1 MSKLPSGVPKMR
13 SSILLTITLAIVLAG
28 ALPKNAVEAQNCGC
42 AANLCC
48 SKFGYCG
55 TGNEYCGTGCRQG
68 PCIASP
74 SGSGSVADI
83 VTPGFFNGIINQAPA
98 GCAGKSFYT
107 RNAFLSAVNSYPQ
120 FGKLGSAEASKR
132 EIAAFFAHVTHETG
146 HFCYKEEING
156 ASRNYCDATN
166 KQYPCVPG
174 KKYHGRGPIQLSWNY
189 NYGPAGK
196 SNNFDGLNDPDIVSR
211 DAVVSF
217 KTALWFW
224 KNSVRPVVSQG
235 FGATIR
241 AINGNECNGG
251 NAGAVQARVNAVN
264 SYSQFGKLGSAE
276 ASKREIA
283 AFFAHVTHE
292 TGHFCYKEEI
302 NGASLDYCDATNSQ
316 YPCAPGKKY
325 HGRGPI
331 QLTWNYNYGPA
342 GNSNSFD
349 GLNDPDIVSRDA
361 VVSFKTALWFWMNS
375 VRPVVSQGAPKMRS
389 NILLTI
395 TLAIVLAGTLP
406 KNVVEAQNCGCAANL
421 CCSQYGY
428 CGTGTAYCGTGCRQG
443 PCSSSPTPTTPS
455 GSGSVADIVTPG
467 FFNGIINQAP
477 AGCAGKSFYT
487 RNAFLSAVNSYSQFG
502 KLGSA
507 EASKREIAAFFAHVT
522 HETGH
527 FCYKE
532 EINGASLNYCD
543 ANNREYPCVPGKK
556 YHGRGPIQLSWNYN
570 YGPAGKSNNF
580 DGLNDPGIVSRDA
593 VVSFKTALWFWKNSV
608 RPVVSQGFGAT
619 IRAIN
624 GNECNGGNAGAVQA
638 RVKYYRDYCGAPKM
652 RSNILLTI
660 TLAIVLA
667 GALPRNAVEAQ
678 NCGCAANLCCSQ
690 FGYCGTTIEYCG
702 TGCRQGPCIASPSGS
717 GSVADI
723 VTPGFFNGIINQAPA
738 GCAGK
743 SFYTRNAFLSA
754 VNSYSQFGKLG
765 SAEASKREIAAFFAH
780 VTHETGHFCYTEEI
794 NGASLNYCDAN
805 NREYPCVPGKKYHGR
820 GPIQLSW
827 NYNYGPAGKSNSF
840 DGSICIRMLLCHS
853 RQLYGFVLLSAKVSE
868 QLFEPLMAMNAM
880 VETQELCRLVLGIIE
895 IIAVNSAFLLRIT
908 SLLVRGQNRVTCV
921 FSPQLFS
928 SSFMTWLSCARR
940 QLSYLR
946 LFPSPC
952 FLFLRF
958 FPSLRFCPGLHFS
971 I

>member
-224 KNSVRPVVSQG
+224 KNSVRPVVSQ
-235 FGATIR
+235 
-241 AINGNECNGG
+241 
-251 NAGAVQARVNAVN
+251 
-264 SYSQFGKLGSAE
+264 
-276 ASKREIA
+276 
-283 AFFAHVTHE
+283 
-292 TGHFCYKEEI
+292 
-302 NGASLDYCDATNSQ
+302 
-316 YPCAPGKKY
+316 
-325 HGRGPI
+325 
-331 QLTWNYNYGPA
+331 
-342 GNSNSFD
+342 
-349 GLNDPDIVSRDA
+349 
-361 VVSFKTALWFWMNS
+361 
-375 VRPVVSQGAPKMRS
+375 
-389 NILLTI
+389 
-395 TLAIVLAGTLP
+395 
-406 KNVVEAQNCGCAANL
+406 
-421 CCSQYGY
+421 
-428 CGTGTAYCGTGCRQG
+428 
-443 PCSSSPTPTTPS
+443 
-455 GSGSVADIVTPG
+455 
-467 FFNGIINQAP
+467 
-477 AGCAGKSFYT
+477 
-487 RNAFLSAVNSYSQFG
+487 
-502 KLGSA
+502 
-507 EASKREIAAFFAHVT
+507 
-522 HETGH
+522 
-527 FCYKE
+527 
-532 EINGASLNYCD
+532 
-543 ANNREYPCVPGKK
+543 
-556 YHGRGPIQLSWNYN
+556 
-570 YGPAGKSNNF
+570 
-580 DGLNDPGIVSRDA
+580 
-593 VVSFKTALWFWKNSV
+593 
-608 RPVVSQGFGAT
+608 
-619 IRAIN
+619 
-624 GNECNGGNAGAVQA
+624 
-638 RVKYYRDYCGAPKM
+638 
-652 RSNILLTI
+652 
-660 TLAIVLA
+660 
-667 GALPRNAVEAQ
+667 
-678 NCGCAANLCCSQ
+678 
-690 FGYCGTTIEYCG
+690 
-702 TGCRQGPCIASPSGS
+702 
-717 GSVADI
+717 
-723 VTPGFFNGIINQAPA
+723 
-738 GCAGK
+738 
-743 SFYTRNAFLSA
+743 
-754 VNSYSQFGKLG
+754 
-765 SAEASKREIAAFFAH
+765 
-780 VTHETGHFCYTEEI
+780 
-794 NGASLNYCDAN
+794 
-805 NREYPCVPGKKYHGR
+805 
-820 GPIQLSW
+820 
-827 NYNYGPAGKSNSF
+827 
-840 DGSICIRMLLCHS
+840 
-853 RQLYGFVLLSAKVSE
+853 AKVSE

-908 SLLVRGQNRVTCV
+908 SLVRIYLKDLNTPVFEDFFNSKDSVFILNTTTLITSRLVRGQNRVTCV

>member
-556 YHGRGPIQLSWNYN
+556 YYGRGPLQLSWNYN
-570 YGPAGKSNNF
+570 YGPAGKSNSF
-580 DGLNDPGIVSRDA
+580 DGLNDPDIVARDA
-593 VVSFKTALWFWKNSV
+593 VVSFKTALWFWMNRV
-608 RPVVSQGFGAT
+608 RPVVSQAKVSEQLFEPLMAM
-619 IRAIN
+619 
-624 GNECNGGNAGAVQA
+624 NAMVETPA
-638 RVKYYRDYCGAPKM
+638 RCRLVLRAPKM